1 MFQIRFTPI
10 VKKLLIINLIM
21 WAITAFVP
29 VLNLGYHL
37 AMYDVSSEHFR
48 PWQFITHIFMHS
60 TSRDVLGSV
69 DISHI
74 LSNSI
79 GLIFLGPMLEETLGS
94 RRFFSYYLLTG
105 LGAAALHLAFSK
117 LYINYLNVQI
127 YDFTSHPTRQA
138 FFELA
143 NDLLPR
149 SILFEDKKFNNMYNL
164 IDKNLSPKLINEEV
178 VNVAAN
184 FLNDI
189 VALKANVPMVGA
201 SGAIYG
207 LLAALGILFGER
219 RFHLLFL
226 PFSLKI
232 KWIAIFMIG
241 SAFMNGIVFDS
252 NDNVAHF
259 AHLGGALIGGI
270 LIYQWKRNK

>member
-1 MFQIRFTPI
+1 MFQIRLTPI
-10 VKKLLIINLIM
+10 VKRLLIINVIM

-60 TSRDVLGSV
+60 TSRDTLGNV

-74 LSNSI
+74 LSNSL
-79 GLIFLGPMLEETLGS
+79 GLIFLGPMLEGALGS
-94 RRFFSYYLLTG
+94 KRFFSYYLLTG
-105 LGAAALHLAFSK
+105 LGAAALHLGFSK

-127 YDFTSHPTRQA
+127 YEFTLHPTRQA
-138 FFELA
+138 FFEIA
-143 NDLLPR
+143 NDMLPR
-149 SILFEDKKFNNMYNL
+149 SILIEDKNFNNMYNL
-164 IDKNLSPKLINEEV
+164 IDKNLSPKLINQEV
-178 VNVAAN
+178 VEVAEK

-189 VALKANVPMVGA
+189 VALKANIPMVGA

-207 LLAALGILFGER
+207 LLAALGILFGDR
-219 RFHLLFL
+219 KFYILFL
-226 PFSLKI
+226 PIAVKI

-241 SAFMNGIVFDS
+241 SAFMKGIVFDS

-259 AHLGGALIGGI
+259 AHLGGALIGAI
-270 LIYQWKRNK
+270 LIYQWKRTK

>member
-1 MFQIRFTPI
+1 MFQIRLTPV
-10 VKKLLIINLIM
+10 VKKLLIVNIIM
-21 WAITAFVP
+21 WAITAFAP
-29 VLNLGYHL
+29 ILNLGYHL
-37 AMYDVSSEHFR
+37 AMYDVSSEHFQ

-60 TSRDVLGSV
+60 TSRDGLGNV

-74 LSNSI
+74 IGNSL
-79 GLIFLGPMLEETLGS
+79 GLVFLGPMLEGTLGS
-94 RRFFSYYLLTG
+94 KKFFSYYLLTG
-105 LGAAALHLAFSK
+105 LGAAALHLSFSK

-127 YDFTSHPTRQA
+127 YDFASNPTRQA

-149 SILFEDKKFNNMYNL
+149 SVLFDNKNFNDMYNL

-178 VNVAAN
+178 VQVATN

-189 VALKANVPMVGA
+189 VSLKANVPMVGA

-207 LLAALGILFGER
+207 LLAALGILYGER
-219 RFHLLFL
+219 KFQLLFL
-226 PFSLKI
+226 PISIKI

-241 SAFMNGIVFDS
+241 SAFMKGIVFDS
-252 NDNVAHF
+252 NDNVAHV
-259 AHLGGALIGGI
+259 AHLGGALIGAL
-270 LIYQWKRNK
+270 LIYQWKRSK